1 MNDDRSL
8 ERAARSWIEEGPT
21 QAPDHAVDAALAQ
34 IVTTRQERDLWVP
47 WRLPPMNSISRLVAG
62 IAAVAVVV
70 AVGLTFS
77 TTSPAPGPGSV
88 PSPSP
93 TAAPTAAPSAAAG
106 TPAPSPNDT
115 ACHLLTDAEIAA
127 SAGIGLSPVDASGRA
142 RETTTATS
150 ECWYTT
156 GGGIGDVVAAV
167 GLTKPGGTA
176 AFAAAKAIAGVQT
189 VPNLGAQAVFDPAW
203 GRLYVLKGDTLV
215 TILSGNF
222 QTTRDTQLAQ
232 VSGLARLIIPRV

>member
-21 QAPDHAVDAALAQ
+21 RAPDRPVDAALRT
-34 IVTTRQERDLWVP
+34 ITTTRQERDLWIP

-62 IAAVAVVV
+62 VATVAVLV

-77 TTSPAPGPGSV
+77 RTSPGPGPGSV
-88 PSPSP
+88 PSPS
-93 TAAPTAAPSAAAG
+93 PTAAPSAAAG

-115 ACHLLTDAEIAA
+115 ACHLVTDAEIAA

-189 VPNLGAQAVFDPAW
+189 VPNLGAQAVLDPAW

-232 VSGLARLIIPRV
+232 LTGLARLIIPRV